1 MRFKRSK
8 LEEPGLGIAPLID
21 IVFLLL
27 IFFMV
32 TSHFDVASGVRIDLP
47 KVAVTTH
54 DRNESKVTVVIDK
67 EGRVYFEGEPL
78 DMKGL
83 GERLRHLVQEK
94 SEVQLVLQADKD
106 SRHGVVVQA
115 MDVAKSAG
123 VRAIVIAAQWKGE
136 KVF

>member
-54 DRNESKVTVVIDK
+54 DRNESKVTIVIDK

-123 VRAIVIAAQWKGE
+123 VRAIVIAAQWKAE